1 MYKLI
6 IQILVIAG
14 AINWGLLTLQNID
27 IVKTLV
33 GSGDL
38 ERYIKIA
45 IGAAGLYYAYLIYN
59 NESIENFSNED
70 MLKSLIQNVK
80 QKEEKF
86 TQVKDDDQ
94 KNKKTIEEKKRQE
107 REEAIAKQIS
117 GLKELSKNPV
127 YGHFR

>member
-33 GSGDL
+33 GSGEL
-38 ERYIKIA
+38 ERYIKLA

-59 NESIENFSNED
+59 NESIENFMTAES
-70 MLKSLIQNVK
+70 LKKLIK
-80 QKEEKF
+80 QKLENFTSDMPKNLQEEL
-86 TQVKDDDQ
+86 
-94 KNKKTIEEKKRQE
+94 KKAEKLL
-107 REEAIAKQIS
+107 
-117 GLKELSKNPV
+117 LKK
-127 YGHFR
+127 